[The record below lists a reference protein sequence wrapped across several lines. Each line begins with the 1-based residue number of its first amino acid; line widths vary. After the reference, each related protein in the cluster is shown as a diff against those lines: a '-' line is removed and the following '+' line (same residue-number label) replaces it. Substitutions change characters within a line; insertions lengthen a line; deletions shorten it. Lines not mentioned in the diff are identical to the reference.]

1 MGLKERLQKD
11 MIEAMKSRNNVKV
24 GVIRLVRGMIRKLEI
39 DQKKD
44 FTDDDVI
51 GVLSNAA
58 KQRREAIKAYTEG
71 GRDDLVKEEE
81 AELAVIE
88 TYLPEALST
97 DELEKII
104 TGIIAETGAATMK
117 DIGKVM
123 PRVMQKVKGRVNGS
137 EVQAIVR
144 SKLS

>member
-11 MIEAMKSRNNVKV
+11 MVEAMKSRNNIKV
-24 GVIRLVRGMIRKLEI
+24 GVIRLIRGMIRKLEI

-44 FTDDDVI
+44 LTDDDII

-71 GRDDLVKEEE
+71 GRDDLVDEEE

-88 TYLPEALST
+88 IYLPEALST
-97 DELEKII
+97 GELEKII
-104 TGIIAETGAATMK
+104 VEIIAETGAATMK

-123 PRVMQKVKGRVNGS
+123 PRVMQKVKGRANGS

>member
-11 MIEAMKSRNNVKV
+11 MVEAMKSRNNIKV
-24 GVIRLVRGMIRKLEI
+24 GVIRLIRGMIRKLEI

-44 FTDDDVI
+44 LTDDDII

-71 GRDDLVKEEE
+71 GRDDLVDEEE

-88 TYLPEALST
+88 IYLPEALST

-104 TGIIAETGAATMK
+104 VEIIAETGAATMK

-123 PRVMQKVKGRVNGS
+123 PKVMQKVKGRANGS
-137 EVQAIVR
+137 EVQAIVQ

>member
-11 MIEAMKSRNNVKV
+11 MVEAMKSGNNVKV

-39 DQKKD
+39 DQKKEI
-44 FTDDDVI
+44 TDDDVI

-104 TGIIAETGAATMK
+104 TGIIAETGGATMK

-123 PRVMQKVKGRVNGS
+123 PRVMQKVKGRANGS

>member
-11 MIEAMKSRNNVKV
+11 MVEAMKTRNDVKV

-39 DQKKD
+39 DRKKD
-44 FTDDDVI
+44 FTDDDII

-71 GRDDLVKEEE
+71 GRDDLVKDEK

-88 TYLPEALST
+88 NYLPEALFT
-97 DELEKII
+97 DELENII
-104 TGIIAETGAATMK
+104 VEIIAETGAATMK

-123 PRVMQKVKGRVNGS
+123 PIVMQKVKGRANGS

>member
-1 MGLKERLQKD
+1 
-11 MIEAMKSRNNVKV
+11 
-24 GVIRLVRGMIRKLEI
+24 
-39 DQKKD
+39 
-44 FTDDDVI
+44 
-51 GVLSNAA
+51 VLSNAA

-71 GRDDLVKEEE
+71 GRDDLVKDEK

-88 TYLPEALST
+88 NYLPEALST
-97 DELEKII
+97 DELENII
-104 TGIIAETGAATMK
+104 VEIIAETGAATMK

-123 PRVMQKVKGRVNGS
+123 PIVMQKVKGRANGS

>member
-11 MIEAMKSRNNVKV
+11 MIEAMKSGNNVKV

-39 DQKKD
+39 DRKKD

-58 KQRREAIKAYTEG
+58 KQRREAIKAYTKG
-71 GRDDLVKEEE
+71 GRDDLVKEEK

-88 TYLPEALST
+88 TYLPEVLST

-104 TGIIAETGAATMK
+104 VEIITETGAATMK

-123 PRVMQKVKGRVNGS
+123 PRVMQKVKGSANGS
-137 EVQAIVR
+137 EIQAIVR